1 MALLGLISEKF
12 VKSVEFTID
21 TQKLNADFRK
31 SLVELIKQYKGNTRL
46 EIRLIDKSTGYNL
59 GFFSKKFSIRV
70 CQDLIDAAQRMGMI
84 CRVIK

>member
-1 MALLGLISEKF
+1 MRNIIDNLVFRF
-12 VKSVEFTID
+12 VDI
-21 TQKLNADFRK
+21 ADIFDK

-59 GFFSKKFSIRV
+59 GFFSKKFSIKV